1 VIVSDEGTWTP
12 SLSTLKA
19 NWTPSSAPCGLSR
32 YEYAVGTS
40 PTSQNVKPWTSAGL
54 STSVVDSSLTLTEGQ
69 TYYIQ
74 VRAVDATGQ
83 IGLASAS
90 DGITVAPGI
99 DPIGAV
105 WALTDSTGLS
115 IRNKIVTA
123 TKQGAFWLEEQ
134 DRSAAIKVLSSA
146 SVTRGNKVSVAGVLG
161 LSGTQ
166 RALIGDVVV
175 NSGGTWPIP
184 SPLGMGQSTLGGA
197 SVNALTPGIMDGKSA
212 YNIGLLV
219 KCWGTVTYSDSSN
232 PNDKFFYIDDG
243 SGLSDGSGHF
253 GVKVRCGSVSPPNTG
268 MVMITG
274 IVASEQA
281 GIKVVPVIL
290 IRDEND
296 IMTL

>member
-1 VIVSDEGTWTP
+1 
-12 SLSTLKA
+12 
-19 NWTPSSAPCGLSR
+19 
-32 YEYAVGTS
+32 
-40 PTSQNVKPWTSAGL
+40 
-54 STSVVDSSLTLTEGQ
+54 
-69 TYYIQ
+69 
-74 VRAVDATGQ
+74 
-83 IGLASAS
+83 
-90 DGITVAPGI
+90 
-99 DPIGAV
+99 
-105 WALTDSTGLS
+105 
-115 IRNKIVTA
+115 
-123 TKQGAFWLEEQ
+123 
-134 DRSAAIKVLSSA
+134 
-146 SVTRGNKVSVAGVLG
+146 
-161 LSGTQ
+161 
-166 RALIGDVVV
+166 
-175 NSGGTWPIP
+175 
-184 SPLGMGQSTLGGA
+184 MGQSTLGGA